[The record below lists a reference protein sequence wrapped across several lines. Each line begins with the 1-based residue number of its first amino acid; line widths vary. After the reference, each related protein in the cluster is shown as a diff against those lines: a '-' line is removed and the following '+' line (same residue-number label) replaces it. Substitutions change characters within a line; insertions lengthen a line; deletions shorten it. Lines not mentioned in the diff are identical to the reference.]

1 MLINRPNNVLAN
13 QRYFQA
19 PSQAPLWIKGKR
31 DKLIVTIVFAGL
43 GVGVIG
49 SLTGAV
55 KMVIGK
61 KD

>member
-1 MLINRPNNVLAN
+1 MLLNRPNKVLSN

-19 PSQAPLWIKGKR
+19 PSQTPLWIKGKR

-43 GVGVIG
+43 GVGVLG

-55 KMVIGK
+55 K
-61 KD
+61 